1 MRYLRSA
8 IIAVIATV
16 ALLAPSSAVAQIK
29 SLSVGSTGVLSS
41 PEGDSVT
48 VKLAFKCRVGWNV
61 AFGSA
66 SVAQSTGTKLARGF
80 GDFFNDFPGV
90 RRWTQTD
97 DVLQS
102 ALVRLLRALRAI
114 EPDSTRAAKMY
125 YDDQECQTS
134 KRRSA
139 PPSVRSAA
147 CRPVSS

>member
-48 VKLAFKCRVGWNV
+48 VKLAFKCRAGWNV

-90 RRWTQTD
+90 PCTGARETQRIVVTTETSFAFKPGKATATGDLTVFNPSTQQLATD
-97 DVLQS
+97 S
-102 ALVRLLRALRAI
+102 AGPTEVKL
-114 EPDSTRAAKMY
+114 TK
-125 YDDQECQTS
+125 
-134 KRRSA
+134 KHGK
-139 PPSVRSAA
+139 
-147 CRPVSS
+147 